1 MKNVKLANFI
11 CNLLILA
18 RNWHFLASNWQITD
32 EIGISNTDRY
42 LETVIFHSFFLIMKL
57 EFYWLNWQFQGGTGN
72 FKLEFVC

>member
-42 LETVIFHSFFLIMKL
+42 LETVIFHSFFFDHEIGILLVKL
-57 EFYWLNWQFQGGTGN
+57 AISGRNWQFQ
-72 FKLEFVC
+72 V